1 MSKKQRSMKPK
12 QSQSLYYTV
21 KETTKLLPFLLNAM
35 SSRSRNSV
43 KSILARGQVTI
54 DDQIETQ
61 FDYLLHPGQNVAI
74 LKNKA
79 AVKRSA
85 LIGMEIL
92 YEDNDIIVIN
102 KEAGLLSIATE
113 KEKHQTAHHQLM
125 EHVRHEGPQNRVFV
139 VHRLDKDT
147 SGVMMF
153 AKNETAKQTLQNAWK
168 EKVAARTYI
177 ALVEGEVKKEK
188 GYISSWL
195 RESKTPLMYSSMTPN
210 DGLHAI
216 THYEKLQGNKD
227 FSLLKVELETGR
239 KNQIR
244 VHMQDLGYPVVGDKK
259 YGSKTNK
266 VRRLGLHA
274 MVLAFE
280 HPSTREQLRFEAEV
294 PQVFLGVSK

>member
-1 MSKKQRSMKPK
+1 MSKNKKK
-12 QSQSLYYTV
+12 EEKSLKYTV
-21 KETTKLLPFLLNAM
+21 KETTKLLPFLLQVM
-35 SSRSRNSV
+35 SNRSRNSV

-61 FDYLLHPGQNVAI
+61 FDYLLHPGQTITI
-74 LKNKA
+74 LKNKV

-92 YEDNDIIVIN
+92 HEDDDIIVIN

-113 KEKHQTAHHQLM
+113 KEKNQTALHQLM
-125 EHVRHEGPQNRVFV
+125 EHVRLEGPQNRVFV

-153 AKNETAKQTLQNAWK
+153 AKSEQAKRTLQNAWK
-168 EKVAARTYI
+168 EKVTERTYM
-177 ALVEGEVKKEK
+177 ALVEGEVTKDK

-195 RESKTPLMYSSMTPN
+195 RESKTHLMYSSQTKN

-216 THYEKLQGNKD
+216 TRYEKVHSNKD

-244 VHMQDLGYPVVGDKK
+244 VHMQDLGFPVVGDKK

-280 HPSTREQLRFEAEV
+280 HPSTKEQMCFETEV
-294 PQVFLGVSK
+294 PEVFLTVSK